1 MGWSGVCRPP
11 TAIAGWVRDVPPA
24 VLADLYL
31 RAGACP
37 ARPPSK
43 AMIWRVVTDADA
55 GAFDAAV
62 GTWLM
67 SSLSGEPA
75 GQGEAAGADRDDPAE
90 LMPVRLDGKTVRGA
104 RDAVGNQRHHHGEL
118 SQYTQQFYEPYARYP
133 APVFAVPGN
142 HDGDPLPGAS
152 SLDGCLRVMAT
163 PSRSP
168 LHPSPCPAPR
178 TPQPLRLF
186 TLALLNQQVG
196 PALQR
201 CPFVR
206 CAAGSLVDSGGSM
219 YQPGPGR
226 APSGQGTGGIHESE
240 IYLQTGDLT
249 AAM

>member
-1 MGWSGVCRPP
+1 MSRPRCWQTCICGP
-11 TAIAGWVRDVPPA
+11 R
-24 VLADLYL
+24 
-31 RAGACP
+31 RP

-67 SSLSGEPA
+67 SSLSGEQA

-206 CAAGSLVDSGGSM
+206 CAVMEGPRGLRRIHVSAR
-219 YQPGPGR
+219 PGARSVWSRDRGNPR
-226 APSGQGTGGIHESE
+226 E
-240 IYLQTGDLT
+240 
-249 AAM
+249 